1 MELQR
6 EYLRDARRKMRERRD
21 YFDDHEDDELL
32 AETPASASSAQQQE
46 DEVDP
51 LDAFMQGIE
60 AQVQSAPAKTPADKV
75 GAQTCCQS

>member
-32 AETPASASSAQQQE
+32 TETPASSSSAQQE
-46 DEVDP
+46 DEMDP

-60 AQVQSAPAKTPADKV
+60 AQVQNAPAKAPLDKV
-75 GAQTCCQS
+75 GV